1 MTGPIYL
8 AWRYLV
14 FHRLKAAILVLSIS
28 LIAFLPAGL
37 NVLVGESAAQLRARA
52 EATPLLLGAKGSPLE
67 LSLSSLYFESRQ
79 PAPVPYD
86 EVARV
91 AEAGLGEAIPLHVG
105 FRVASHPIVGTEL
118 AYFGWRG
125 LEIAEGRQAAM
136 LGECVLGAEAARSL
150 GVGPGDAVVSS
161 PESFFDLAGVYPLR
175 MRVAGV
181 LAPSHGPDDRA
192 VFVDVKTAWV
202 IAGLGHGHEDL
213 GEASAAS
220 SVLRKESGPEGER
233 IVANASVKEYNE
245 ITPENA
251 ASFHFH
257 GDDSSYPIT
266 AVLVVPP
273 DDKSRALLM
282 GRYTAPEETVQ
293 LLRPIGVID
302 DLLGTVFTVQGY
314 VVGALA
320 LVGAATLATAAL
332 VFALSIR
339 LRRREVETLVKIGGS
354 RGSIAVVLLAEV
366 VFVLLCSGLI
376 AAGLTFATERLGSSA
391 IRGLLL
397 S

>member
-1 MTGPIYL
+1 VSGPLYL

-14 FHRLKAAILVLSIS
+14 FHRVKSAILVLSIA

-67 LSLSSLYFESRQ
+67 LALSSLYFESR
-79 PAPVPYD
+79 APEPIAFG
-86 EVARV
+86 EVERA
-91 AEAGLGEAIPLHVG
+91 ASSGLAAAIPLHVG
-105 FRVASHPIVGTEL
+105 FRVGPHPIVGTEL
-118 AYFGWRG
+118 AYFSWRG
-125 LEIAEGRQAAM
+125 LVVAAGRQLAS

-161 PESFFDLAGVYPLR
+161 PESVFDLAGVYPLR

-202 IAGLGHGHEDL
+202 IAGLGHGHADL
-213 GEASAAS
+213 REAKAAAG
-220 SVLRKESGPEGER
+220 VLRRATDASGER
-233 IVANASVKEYNE
+233 IVANASVTAYNE

-257 GDDSSYPIT
+257 GDVSGYPIT
-266 AVLVVPP
+266 AVLALPP
-273 DDKSRALLM
+273 DDRSRALLM
-282 GRYTAPEETVQ
+282 GRYATPDETVQ
-293 LLRPIGVID
+293 VLRPVGVID
-302 DLLGTVFTVQGY
+302 DLLGTVFTVRGY
-314 VVGALA
+314 VVAALA
-320 LVGAATLATAAL
+320 LVAAATLATAAL

-354 RGSIAVVLLAEV
+354 RGSIAVVLLVEV
-366 VFVLLCSGLI
+366 VFVVLCSGLL
-376 AAGLTFATERLGSSA
+376 AAALTFATERLGGAA
-391 IRGLLL
+391 IRSLLL

>member
-1 MTGPIYL
+1 VSGPLYL

-14 FHRLKAAILVLSIS
+14 FHRIKAAILVLSIA

-67 LSLSSLYFESRQ
+67 LALSSLYFESR
-79 PAPVPYD
+79 APEPIPYA
-86 EVARV
+86 ELERV
-91 AEAGLGEAIPLHVG
+91 AGTGLADAIPLHVG
-105 FRVASHPIVGTEL
+105 FQVGAQPVVGTEL
-118 AYFGWRG
+118 AYFSWRG
-125 LEIAEGRQAAM
+125 LELSQGRQLAM

-150 GVGPGDAVVSS
+150 GVGPGDTVVSS
-161 PESFFDLAGVYPLR
+161 PESVFDLAGVYPLR

-181 LAPSHGPDDRA
+181 LAPSFGPDDRA

-202 IAGLGHGHEDL
+202 IAGRGHGHSDL
-213 GEASAAS
+213 AERGAAS
-220 SVLRKESGPEGER
+220 NVLRREQGPEGER
-233 IVANASVKEYNE
+233 IVANAAVKEFNE
-245 ITPENA
+245 ITAENA

-257 GDDSSYPIT
+257 GDVSGYPIT
-266 AVLVVPP
+266 AVLAVPP
-273 DDKSRALLM
+273 DDRSRALLR
-282 GRYTAPEETVQ
+282 GRYAGPDEGVQ
-293 LLRPIGVID
+293 VLRPVSVID
-302 DLLGTVFTVQGY
+302 DLLGTVFTVRGY

-366 VFVLLCSGLI
+366 VFVLLCSGAL
-376 AAGLTFATERLGSSA
+376 AAGLTFATERLGGAA

>member
-1 MTGPIYL
+1 VSGPLYL

-14 FHRLKAAILVLSIS
+14 FHRGKAAILVLSIA

-52 EATPLLLGAKGSPLE
+52 ESTPLLLGAKGSPLE
-67 LSLSSLYFESRQ
+67 LALSSLYFESRT
-79 PAPVPYD
+79 PETFGFG
-86 EVARV
+86 EVERV
-91 AEAGLGEAIPLHVG
+91 RATGLAEAIPLHVG
-105 FRVASHPIVGTEL
+105 LAAGGQPIVGTEL
-118 AYFGWRG
+118 AYFDWRG
-125 LEIAEGRQAAM
+125 LEIAAGRPMAS
-136 LGECVLGAEAARSL
+136 LGECVLGAEAAKRL
-150 GVGPGDAVVSS
+150 DAGPGDAVVSS
-161 PESFFDLAGVYPLR
+161 PESVFDLAGVYPLR

-202 IAGLGHGHEDL
+202 IAGLGHGHADL
-213 GEASAAS
+213 AEAAQ
-220 SVLRKESGPEGER
+220 RKAVIRRESGPEGKR

-257 GDDSSYPIT
+257 GDVSAYPIT
-266 AVLVVPP
+266 AVLALPP
-273 DDKSRALLM
+273 DEKSRALLR
-282 GRYTAPEETVQ
+282 GRYAAPDEPMQ
-293 LLRPIGVID
+293 LLRPVGVID
-302 DLLGTVFTVQGY
+302 ELLGTVFTVQGY

-320 LVGAATLATAAL
+320 LVGLSTLATAAL

-339 LRRREVETLVKIGGS
+339 LRQREVETLTKIGGS
-354 RGSIAVVLLAEV
+354 RGSIAVVLAAEV
-366 VFVLLCSGLI
+366 VFVLLCSGLL
-376 AAGLTFATERLGSSA
+376 AAGLTFATERLGGAA
-391 IRGLLL
+391 IRSLLL

>member
-1 MTGPIYL
+1 VTGPIYL

-14 FHRLKAAILVLSIS
+14 FHRAKAAILVLSIS

-52 EATPLLLGAKGSPLE
+52 EATPLLLGAKGSPVE
-67 LSLSSLYFESRQ
+67 LSLSSLYFESRE
-79 PAPVPYD
+79 PAPVPYE

-91 AEAGLGEAIPLHVG
+91 VATGLAEAIPLHVG

-118 AYFGWRG
+118 AYFSWRG
-125 LEIAEGRQAAM
+125 LEVARGRQAAM

-150 GVGPGDAVVSS
+150 GVGPGDSVVSS
-161 PESFFDLAGVYPLR
+161 PESIFDLAGVYPLR
-175 MRVAGV
+175 MQVAGV

-202 IAGLGHGHEDL
+202 IAGLGHGHADL
-213 GEASAAS
+213 REASAAS
-220 SVLRKESGPEGER
+220 SVLRRESGPDGER
-233 IVANASVKEYNE
+233 IVANAAVKEYNE
-245 ITPENA
+245 ITAENA

-257 GDDSSYPIT
+257 GDASSYPIT

-273 DDKSRALLM
+273 DDKSRSLLR
-282 GRYTAPEETVQ
+282 GRYTAPGETVQ
-293 LLRPIGVID
+293 LLRPIRVID

-320 LVGAATLATAAL
+320 LVAAATLATAAL

-354 RGSIAVVLLAEV
+354 RGSIAIVLLAEV
-366 VFVLLCSGLI
+366 VFVLLCSGVI
-376 AAGLTFATERLGSSA
+376 AAGLTFSTEWLGAAA

>member
-1 MTGPIYL
+1 VTGPIYL

-14 FHRLKAAILVLSIS
+14 FHRVKAAILVLSIS

-37 NVLVGESAAQLRARA
+37 NVLVGESAAQLRSRA

-67 LSLSSLYFESRQ
+67 LSLSSLYFESRE

-91 AEAGLGEAIPLHVG
+91 SATGLAEAIPLHVG

-125 LEIAEGRQAAM
+125 LEVAEGRQSAM

-161 PESFFDLAGVYPLR
+161 PESVFDLAGVYPLR

-213 GEASAAS
+213 GDASAAS

-245 ITPENA
+245 ITAENA

-257 GDDSSYPIT
+257 GDGASYPIT
-266 AVLVVPP
+266 AVLVLPP
-273 DDKSRALLM
+273 NDKSRALLM

-314 VVGALA
+314 VVAALA
-320 LVGAATLATAAL
+320 LVAAATLATAAL

-366 VFVLLCSGLI
+366 IFVLLCSGVI
-376 AAGLTFATERLGSSA
+376 AAGLTFATERLGSAA

>member
-1 MTGPIYL
+1 
-8 AWRYLV
+8 
-14 FHRLKAAILVLSIS
+14 
-28 LIAFLPAGL
+28 
-37 NVLVGESAAQLRARA
+37 
-52 EATPLLLGAKGSPLE
+52 
-67 LSLSSLYFESRQ
+67 
-79 PAPVPYD
+79 
-86 EVARV
+86 
-91 AEAGLGEAIPLHVG
+91 
-105 FRVASHPIVGTEL
+105 
-118 AYFGWRG
+118 
-125 LEIAEGRQAAM
+125 
-136 LGECVLGAEAARSL
+136 
-150 GVGPGDAVVSS
+150 
-161 PESFFDLAGVYPLR
+161 
-175 MRVAGV
+175 
-181 LAPSHGPDDRA
+181 

-273 DDKSRALLM
+273 DDKRRALLM

>member
-1 MTGPIYL
+1 MSGPLYL

-14 FHRLKAAILVLSIS
+14 FHKGKAAILVLSIA

-37 NVLVGESAAQLRARA
+37 NVLVGESASQLRARA

-67 LSLSSLYFESRQ
+67 LALSSLYFESR
-79 PAPVPYD
+79 APETFGFG
-86 EVARV
+86 EVERV
-91 AEAGLGEAIPLHVG
+91 RESGLADAIPLHVG
-105 FRVASHPIVGTEL
+105 LQAGGQPIVGTEL
-118 AYFGWRG
+118 AYFDWRG
-125 LEIAEGRQAAM
+125 LELAAGRPMAS
-136 LGECVLGAEAARSL
+136 LGECVLGAEAAEAL
-150 GVGPGDAVVSS
+150 GAGPGDAVVSS
-161 PESFFDLAGVYPLR
+161 PESVFDLAGVYPLR

-202 IAGLGHGHEDL
+202 IAGLGHGHADL
-213 GEASAAS
+213 AES
-220 SVLRKESGPEGER
+220 SQSKAVLRREQGPEGER

-251 ASFHFH
+251 GSFHFH
-257 GDDSSYPIT
+257 GDVSGHPIT
-266 AVLVVPP
+266 AVLALPP
-273 DDKSRALLM
+273 NEKSRALLR
-282 GRYTAPEETVQ
+282 GRYAGPEEPMQ
-293 LLRPIGVID
+293 ILRPVAVID
-302 DLLGTVFTVQGY
+302 ELLGTVFTVQGY

-320 LVGAATLATAAL
+320 LVGIATLTTAAL

-339 LRRREVETLVKIGGS
+339 LRRREVETLTKIGGS
-354 RGSIAVVLLAEV
+354 RGSIAVVLAAEV
-366 VFVLLCSGLI
+366 VFVLVCSGLL
-376 AAGLTFATERLGSSA
+376 ALGLTLATERLGGAA

>member
-1 MTGPIYL
+1 MTGPLYL

-14 FHRLKAAILVLSIS
+14 FHRMKAAILVLAIS
-28 LIAFLPAGL
+28 LIEFLPAGL
-37 NVLVGESAAQLRARA
+37 NVLVGESATQLRARA

-67 LSLSSLYFESRQ
+67 LSLSSLYFESRG
-79 PAPVPYD
+79 PAPVAYD

-91 AEAGLGEAIPLHVG
+91 AATGLATAIPIHLG

-118 AYFGWRG
+118 AYFAWRG
-125 LEIAEGRQAAM
+125 LEVAEGRQAAM
-136 LGECVLGAEAARSL
+136 LGESVLGAEAARSL
-150 GVGPGDAVVSS
+150 GVAPGDFVVSS
-161 PESFFDLAGVYPLR
+161 PESVFDLAGVYPLR

-192 VFVDVKTAWV
+192 VFVDLKTAWV
-202 IAGLGHGHEDL
+202 IAGLGHGHADL
-213 GEASAAS
+213 REAKSAS
-220 SVLRKESGPEGER
+220 MVLRKESGPEGER
-233 IVANASVKEYNE
+233 IVAKASVKEYNE
-245 ITPENA
+245 ITVENA

-257 GDDSSYPIT
+257 GDVSSYPIT

-282 GRYTAPEETVQ
+282 GRYAAPDETVQ
-293 LLRPIGVID
+293 VLRPIGVID

-314 VVGALA
+314 VVAALA
-320 LVGAATLATAAL
+320 LVAGATLATAAL

-366 VFVLLCSGLI
+366 IFVLLCSGVL
-376 AAGLTFATERLGSSA
+376 ATGLTLVTERLGGAA
-391 IRGLLL
+391 IRSLLL

>member
-1 MTGPIYL
+1 MTGPLYL
-8 AWRYLV
+8 AWCYLL
-14 FHRLKAAILVLSIS
+14 FHRMKAGILVLSIS

-67 LSLSSLYFESRQ
+67 LSLSSLYFESRE
-79 PAPVPYD
+79 PASVPYN

-91 AEAGLGEAIPLHVG
+91 VATGLARAIPLHVG

-118 AYFGWRG
+118 AYFSWRG
-125 LEIAEGRQAAM
+125 LELAEGRPAAM

-150 GVGPGDAVVSS
+150 GVGPGDTVVSS
-161 PESFFDLAGVYPLR
+161 PASVFDLAGVYPLR

-202 IAGLGHGHEDL
+202 IAGLGHGHADL
-213 GEASAAS
+213 RAAGSAAA
-220 SVLRKESGPEGER
+220 VLRKESGPEGER
-233 IVANASVKEYNE
+233 IIANASVKEYNE
-245 ITPENA
+245 ITSENA

-257 GDDSSYPIT
+257 GDVSSYPIT

-282 GRYTAPEETVQ
+282 GRYTAPEEKVQ
-293 LLRPIGVID
+293 VLRPIGVID

-314 VVGALA
+314 VVAALA
-320 LVGAATLATAAL
+320 LVAAATFATAAL
-332 VFALSIR
+332 VFALSIQ

-354 RGSIAVVLLAEV
+354 RSSIAVVLLAEV
-366 VFVLLCSGLI
+366 IFVLLCSGVLATI
-376 AAGLTFATERLGSSA
+376 LTLATQRLGGAA
-391 IRGLLL
+391 IRSLLL